1 LKEFRLKL
9 AADTT
14 VLVRGDMIIAADLG
28 FIEEMQATAATP
40 GDWKIRRPRAPIL
53 RKCALTRSCGNRAEA
68 ARLLGI
74 HRHLLLYTKMKR
86 YSLDP
91 CDQNSAN

>member
-40 GDWKIRRPRAPIL
+40 VDWKIRRPRAPIL
-53 RKCALTRSCGNRAEA
+53 RK
-68 ARLLGI
+68 
-74 HRHLLLYTKMKR
+74 Y
-86 YSLDP
+86 
-91 CDQNSAN
+91 